1 MKRRFIA
8 CTFCCLLL
16 MACPQSPHRVMSSYK
31 IEYSSL
37 GKGGSEYIQL
47 KKRKLTYIKNQQD
60 TLIRELKRK
69 QYVKLYPLF
78 LKIPL
83 DSLSSLS
90 VPSKRHQFDGALAST
105 LTITDIYAK
114 QWISPTFDHDN
125 PPEELKAF
133 IDFIKILTKK

>member
-1 MKRRFIA
+1 M
-8 CTFCCLLL
+8 T
-16 MACPQSPHRVMSSYK
+16 CPPTPRQITNIYT
-31 IEYSSL
+31 IEYSSI

-105 LTITDIYAK
+105 LTIT
-114 QWISPTFDHDN
+114 N
-125 PPEELKAF
+125 
-133 IDFIKILTKK
+133 IL